1 MAAAAEEEDR
11 VLRAQCA
18 ASDEQT
24 AGLLVIGVLTAL
36 GNRTETGIAGLTYR
50 VIFALAILL
59 II

>member
-11 VLRAQCA
+11 VLHAQCA

-50 VIFALAILL
+50 VIFARAILL